1 MWHLPVLC
9 LPSPRVEEQALNLTQ
24 VQEGIERFPSG
35 SPPQPVLSGC
45 LCWNISAANWESHFW
60 ECKGWLCNT
69 NVHCSWR
76 HPVPS
81 MAFQASAKST
91 AGGKDAAALGKPR
104 LPWREVLGISSAQG
118 LPGLGQ
124 DGEDKRAAVGCG
136 RPLATPLLGSRS
148 FSYSDPEINSKGQ
161 CCLCPM
167 WIQPDLGKIMIFC
180 GTPGNEA
187 ATGKDLRTPCLESSL
202 CSTDFYLSTS
212 ANSLS

>member
-1 MWHLPVLC
+1 
-9 LPSPRVEEQALNLTQ
+9 
-24 VQEGIERFPSG
+24 
-35 SPPQPVLSGC
+35 
-45 LCWNISAANWESHFW
+45 
-60 ECKGWLCNT
+60 
-69 NVHCSWR
+69 
-76 HPVPS
+76 

-104 LPWREVLGISSAQG
+104 LPWQEVLGISSAQG

-124 DGEDKRAAVGCG
+124 DGEDNRAAVGCG

-148 FSYSDPEINSKGQ
+148 VSYSDPE
-161 CCLCPM
+161 
-167 WIQPDLGKIMIFC
+167 LGKIMIFC

-212 ANSLS
+212 ANSLF